1 MAAGATEV
9 HLWAQHVPLESEL
22 TFLILRCCCSQ
33 SSIPVTDL
41 TICGKWQVLSDGYGQ
56 VLKRG
61 RSGVCA
67 LWSVT
72 EPSRRRR
79 KVSKWLHED
88 DGLDTGGELP
98 INALPQ
104 RTNETQTNNLRATRS
119 IPQLTARPTI
129 MPLPGSIFMQLTTCL
144 LLGSASTP
152 PQYYRTGIPITT
164 PFQYCDRLLAYSVH
178 YTLDSIKE
186 FHFTFHNKRIATGVT
201 NPMGWAQIDQ
211 YLVDLHLRKRHII
224 DP

>member
-1 MAAGATEV
+1 MIVYITNVRLSGCSWIFSGDESRDGRCRAGRNYKGWRSEYLATNTSDRFFKSS
-9 HLWAQHVPLESEL
+9 WSKF
-22 TFLILRCCCSQ
+22 FLHSLACSQ
-33 SSIPVTDL
+33 MAGWVV
-41 TICGKWQVLSDGYGQ
+41 K
-56 VLKRG
+56 KG

-88 DGLDTGGELP
+88 DDLDTGGELP

-129 MPLPGSIFMQLTTCL
+129 MPLPGSIFVQLTTCL

-152 PQYYRTGIPITT
+152 PQ
-164 PFQYCDRLLAYSVH
+164 
-178 YTLDSIKE
+178 
-186 FHFTFHNKRIATGVT
+186 
-201 NPMGWAQIDQ
+201 
-211 YLVDLHLRKRHII
+211 
-224 DP
+224 